1 MSGHRGW
8 LGTLLG
14 VLWCIAACT
23 SGPPHKAAARTWP
36 VRNLVIFVADGLRHD
51 SVNAI
56 DSPTLLRARSQG
68 VHFVN
73 SHSLFPTL
81 TTANASA
88 LATGHWLGDTGIF
101 SNTEYSGTPIF
112 GGHSFRNQPGTPTP
126 FLEDDR
132 VLADLDDRYPD
143 GTFIGPPSLL
153 ALARQRGMNT
163 AAIGKLGPV
172 AIQDLTQIGTQGGQ
186 LRTPQ
191 TVILDDATGSPA
203 GVPVA
208 PAIAAELAAAG
219 LPPAPP
225 RRRQPAGS
233 VALAGTLQTNAVQ
246 QQWLVDA
253 ATRAVLPAF
262 VRSGKPFVLVYWSR
276 DPDGTQHNQGDSLN
290 HLEPGINGPT
300 ARAAVSDADA
310 NLKQILD
317 FLDMDPQLRA
327 TTDVLITSDHGFATV
342 SKHQLDTQG
351 HGTTSYSTRFTYRR
365 ADGQVEVTPGWL
377 PPGFLAIDLA
387 HALGLPL
394 FDSDAPQRSD
404 GVMRYVPI
412 DPAQP
417 ASPASRQRPALGS
430 GLVGGSGTG
439 TGAAA
444 KVIVAANGGS
454 DLLYIPDGDRALAR
468 TVVAFLLSQDYTS
481 AVFADPALGH
491 FPGALSMSDIWLLGT
506 ARMPRPSIVVAFRT
520 FLREPGNLLSAVQIA
535 DTTLQEGQGSHG
547 SFGRDNTFNNMEALG
562 PDFKHGF
569 TDSLP
574 VSNAD
579 IAVTAAHL
587 LGLQL
592 PRNAGLL
599 AGRVLTEALEG
610 HTAPAPA
617 ASRRTVVSTADAAG
631 TATVLQFQQLDGRR
645 YFDTACRLDIATAPH
660 PLHCE

>member
-1 MSGHRGW
+1 M
-8 LGTLLG
+8 
-14 VLWCIAACT
+14 
-23 SGPPHKAAARTWP
+23 
-36 VRNLVIFVADGLRHD
+36 
-51 SVNAI
+51 NAT
-56 DSPTLLRARSQG
+56 DAPTLLRARSLG

-88 LATGHWLGDTGIF
+88 IATGHSLGDTGIF
-101 SNTEYSGTPIF
+101 SNTEYSGAPIF
-112 GGHSFRNQPGTPTP
+112 SGRSFRNQPGTPTP

-143 GTFIGPPSLL
+143 GTFIGAQSLL
-153 ALARQRGMNT
+153 ALAREHGMNT

-172 AIQDLTQIGTQGGQ
+172 AIQDLTQIGTQGGASRTAETSAPPDGGQVRTPPAAPLDSAQ

-191 TVILDDATGSPA
+191 TVIFDDATGSPA
-203 GVPVA
+203 GLPVA

-225 RRRQPAGS
+225 RRRQPSGS
-233 VALAGTLQTNAVQ
+233 VALPGTLQTNAAQ

-253 ATRAVLPAF
+253 TTRAVLPAF

-290 HLEPGINGPT
+290 HLDPGINGPT
-300 ARAAVSDADA
+300 ARAAVSNADA

-317 FLDMDPQLRA
+317 FVDTDPQLRA

-342 SKHQLDTQG
+342 SKHQLDAAG
-351 HGTTSYSTRFTYRR
+351 HSTTSYSTGFTYRR

-404 GVMRYVPI
+404 GATRYVPV
-412 DPAQP
+412 DPTRP
-417 ASPASRQRPALGS
+417 ASSASRQRPTLGS
-430 GLVGGSGTG
+430 ALIGGSGNG
-439 TGAAA
+439 TGAPA

-454 DLLYIPDGDRALAR
+454 DLIYIPDGDLALAR
-468 TVVAFLLSQDYTS
+468 TVAAFLLSQDYTS
-481 AVFADPALGH
+481 AVFVDSALGS
-491 FPGALSMSDIWLLGT
+491 FPGALPMSSIGLEGT
-506 ARMPRPSIVVAFRT
+506 ARMPRPSMVVAFRT

-569 TDSLP
+569 TDPLP

-587 LGLQL
+587 LGLRL
-592 PRNAGLL
+592 PQNSAP

-610 HTAPAPA
+610 DTAPVAT
-617 ASRRTVVSTADAAG
+617 ASRRTVVSTADATG
-631 TATVLQFQQLDGRR
+631 SATVLQFQQLAGQR
-645 YFDTACRLDIATAPH
+645 YFDTACRVDVAKAPQ
-660 PLHCE
+660 PVRCE

>member
-1 MSGHRGW
+1 MGAQ
-8 LGTLLG
+8 T
-14 VLWCIAACT
+14 
-23 SGPPHKAAARTWP
+23 AARARSP
-36 VRNLVIFVADGLRHD
+36 RNLIIFVADGLRHD
-51 SVNAI
+51 SVNAS
-56 DSPTLLRARSQG
+56 DAPTLLRVRSLG

-88 LATGHWLGDTGIF
+88 IATGDSLGDTGIF
-101 SNTEYSGTPIF
+101 SNTEYSGAPIF
-112 GGHSFRNQPGTPTP
+112 SGRSFRNQPGTPTP

-143 GTFIGPPSLL
+143 GTFIGAQSVL
-153 ALARQRGMNT
+153 ALAREHGMNT

-172 AIQDLTQIGTQGGQ
+172 AIQDLTQIGTQGGLLRTPPGAAPDGLRVPQSAAPDATQ

-191 TVILDDATGSPA
+191 TVVFDDSTGSPA

-219 LPPAPP
+219 LSPAPP
-225 RRRQPAGS
+225 RRRQPSGN
-233 VALAGTLQTNAVQ
+233 VALPGTLQTNAAQ

-253 ATRAVLPAF
+253 TTRAVLPAF

-290 HLEPGINGPT
+290 HLDPGINGPT
-300 ARAAVSDADA
+300 ARAAIANADA

-317 FLDMDPQLRA
+317 FLDADPQLRA
-327 TTDVLITSDHGFATV
+327 TTDVLITSDHGFATI
-342 SKHQLDTQG
+342 SKHQLDAQG
-351 HGTTSYSTRFTYRR
+351 HSTASYSTRFTYRR

-387 HALGLPL
+387 HALDLPL

-404 GVMRYVPI
+404 GVTRYVPV
-412 DPAQP
+412 DPARP
-417 ASPASRQRPALGS
+417 ASSESRPRPTLGS
-430 GLVGGSGTG
+430 ALIGGSGTA
-439 TGAAA
+439 TGAPA

-454 DLLYIPDGDRALAR
+454 DLIYIPDGNRALAR

-481 AVFADPALGH
+481 AVFVDPALGS
-491 FPGALSMSDIWLLGT
+491 FPGALSMSSIGLQGT
-506 ARMPRPSIVVAFRT
+506 ARMPRPSMVVAFRT

-562 PDFKHGF
+562 PDFKHSF
-569 TDSLP
+569 DDSLP

-579 IAVTAAHL
+579 IAVTAAYL

-592 PRNAGLL
+592 PQNSGPT
-599 AGRVLTEALEG
+599 GRVLTEALEG
-610 HTAPAPA
+610 NTARMVS
-617 ASRRTVVSTADAAG
+617 ASRRTEVSTPDAAG
-631 TATVLQFQQLDGRR
+631 SATMLQFQQLEGRR
-645 YFDTACRLDIATAPH
+645 YFDTACRVEVAKAPV
-660 PLHCE
+660 HCE